1 MSNHEAGGGLVAEIL
16 GEGTD
21 AELSVTGVDTFHWA
35 MGEFARGTGREGGY
49 DMRLGRS
56 VSRSM
61 IVVAAG
67 VAALCF
73 LPWCAAQ
80 DAAPGKTS
88 AASKPTP
95 SKLAPGSKP
104 TPRTPDGHPD
114 LSGFYNL
121 GDIFAGDPVQEKPG
135 QHVVVRSADG
145 SVFFDYGGANAA
157 GSEQVGTKVLQTQN
171 GKVNLLDRT
180 CVSCEEPPYKQEY
193 MAKVKAIGDAMHG
206 DASPADPQ
214 YDCIPYG
221 VPRGS
226 LRGGGGYAMQIVQN
240 SQVVA
245 FLYEDRPGPYFRIV
259 YLDGRPHPK
268 DLDSSYYGDSIGHWE
283 GDTLVVDVVGLND
296 ETWLGSGTVGPKLAM
311 MHSDQLHVIERW
323 TRAGDVLTY
332 EATVEDPVMFT
343 KPWVMTP
350 RQTQIAAPGDY
361 IRPTMCLPLD
371 KSHLVKE
378 DETPYAS
385 SKDAAEHT
393 TVAATTQTV
402 PNIAGSWNVQIYST
416 IEGMMNQ
423 QWVMKQQGSK
433 VTGTVTS
440 KSGEMPLEGTLEGG
454 FLHATVTDG
463 QKKYD
468 VRATVVAKDLDG
480 SIKINRNEF
489 RLAAKQAK

>member
-1 MSNHEAGGGLVAEIL
+1 
-16 GEGTD
+16 
-21 AELSVTGVDTFHWA
+21 
-35 MGEFARGTGREGGY
+35 
-49 DMRLGRS
+49 MRYSLGRS
-56 VSRSM
+56 MV
-61 IVVAAG
+61 VVAAG
-67 VAALCF
+67 VAGLCF
-73 LPWCAAQ
+73 LPWCVAQ
-80 DAAPGKTS
+80 DAAPAPKTS

-95 SKLAPGSKP
+95 SKPAPASKP

-121 GDIFAGDPVQEKPG
+121 GDIFAGDPVEEKPG

-145 SVFFDYGGANAA
+145 SVFFDYGGANA

-180 CVSCEEPPYKQEY
+180 CVSCENPPYKPEY
-193 MAKVKAIGDAMHG
+193 MAKAKAIGDVMHG
-206 DASPADPQ
+206 DTSPYDPQ
-214 YDCIPYG
+214 YDCKPYG

-226 LRGGGGYAMQIVQN
+226 LRGGGGFAMQIVQN
-240 SQVVA
+240 AQVVA

-259 YLDGRPHPK
+259 YVDGRSHTK
-268 DLDSSYYGDSIGHWE
+268 DLDPSYYGDSIGHWE

-311 MHSDQLHVIERW
+311 MHSDQLHVVERW
-323 TRAGDVLTY
+323 TRTGDVLAY

-350 RQTQIAAPGDY
+350 RRTQIAAPGDY

-378 DETPYAS
+378 DETPYIS
-385 SKDAAEHT
+385 SGSSAEPT
-393 TVAATTQTV
+393 TVAATAKAI

-416 IEGMMNQ
+416 IEGVMNQ
-423 QWVMKQQGSK
+423 RWAIKQDGNK
-433 VTGTVTS
+433 IAGTVTS
-440 KSGEMPLEGTLEGG
+440 KNGDLPLEGTLDGAYLE
-454 FLHATVTDG
+454 ATVTDG

-468 VRATVVAKDLDG
+468 VRATVVAKDIDG
-480 SIKINRNEF
+480 TIKINRNEF
-489 RLAAKQAK
+489 RLAAKEAH

>member
-1 MSNHEAGGGLVAEIL
+1 MRNALCRLVI
-16 GEGTD
+16 
-21 AELSVTGVDTFHWA
+21 
-35 MGEFARGTGREGGY
+35 
-49 DMRLGRS
+49 
-56 VSRSM
+56 
-61 IVVAAG
+61 VAA
-67 VAALCF
+67 AALAALYF
-73 LPWCAAQ
+73 LPYCLAQ
-80 DAAPGKTS
+80 DAAPTAKAP
-88 AASKPTP
+88 AA
-95 SKLAPGSKP
+95 AKP
-104 TPRTPDGHPD
+104 TPRTPEGHPD

-121 GDIFAGDPVQEKPG
+121 GDIYSGNPVEEKPG

-180 CVSCEEPPYKQEY
+180 CVSCENPPYKPEY

-206 DASPADPQ
+206 DASPQDPQ
-214 YDCIPYG
+214 YDCKPYG

-259 YLDGRPHPK
+259 YTDGRPHPK
-268 DLDSSYYGDSIGHWE
+268 DLDPSYYGHSIGHWE

-311 MHSDQLHVIERW
+311 MHSDQLHVMERW

-361 IRPTMCLPLD
+361 IRPTMCLPFD
-371 KSHLVKE
+371 KSHLVKA
-378 DETPYAS
+378 DETPYISQES
-385 SKDAAEHT
+385 SPKPT
-393 TVAATTQTV
+393 TVAAAAEDL
-402 PNIAGSWNVQIYST
+402 PKIAGSWNVQVYST
-416 IEGMMNQ
+416 IEGVVSQ
-423 QWVMKQQGSK
+423 QWLLKQDGAKISGIVKSK
-433 VTGTVTS
+433 N
-440 KSGEMPLEGTLEGG
+440 GELPLEGTLAGA
-454 FLHATVTDG
+454 FLRATVTDG
-463 QKKYD
+463 EKKYD
-468 VRATVVAKDLDG
+468 LRATVVAKDIDG
-480 SIKINRNEF
+480 TIKMNRNEF
-489 RLAAKQAK
+489 RFAAKQAR

>member
-1 MSNHEAGGGLVAEIL
+1 M
-16 GEGTD
+16 
-21 AELSVTGVDTFHWA
+21 TGKLNRYA
-35 MGEFARGTGREGGY
+35 
-49 DMRLGRS
+49 
-56 VSRSM
+56 
-61 IVVAAG
+61 IVAAAG
-67 VAALCF
+67 AALCF

-80 DAAPGKTS
+80 DAAPAGKASTS
-88 AASKPTP
+88 AASTV
-95 SKLAPGSKP
+95 S

-121 GDIFAGDPVQEKPG
+121 GDVYSGNAVEEKPG

-157 GSEQVGTKVLQTQN
+157 GSEQVGTKVPQTVN
-171 GKVNLLDRT
+171 GRTSLLDRT
-180 CVSCEEPPYKQEY
+180 CVDCVEPPYKPEY
-193 MAKVKAIGDAMHG
+193 LAKAIADAMHG

-240 SQVVA
+240 RDVVA

-259 YLDGRPHPK
+259 YLNGQHPK
-268 DLDSSYYGDSIGHWE
+268 DLDPSYFGHSIGHWE

-311 MHSDQLHVIERW
+311 MHSDQLHVVERW
-323 TRAGDVLTY
+323 TRVGNVLNY
-332 EATVEDPVMFT
+332 EATAEDPVMFT
-343 KPWVMTP
+343 KPWVMSP

-371 KSHLVKE
+371 KSHLVKD
-378 DETPYAS
+378 DETPYVS
-385 SKDAAEHT
+385 STDTST
-393 TVAATTQTV
+393 TPGVAAAAKA
-402 PNIAGSWNVQIYST
+402 PNITGRWNVQIYST
-416 IEGMMNQ
+416 IEGVLNE
-423 QWVMKQQGSK
+423 QWAIKQDGSK
-433 VTGTVTS
+433 IAGTV
-440 KSGEMPLEGTLEGG
+440 KGKNGELPLEGTLERG

-468 VRATVVAKDLDG
+468 VRATVVGKDIDG

-489 RLAAKQAK
+489 RLAAKETN